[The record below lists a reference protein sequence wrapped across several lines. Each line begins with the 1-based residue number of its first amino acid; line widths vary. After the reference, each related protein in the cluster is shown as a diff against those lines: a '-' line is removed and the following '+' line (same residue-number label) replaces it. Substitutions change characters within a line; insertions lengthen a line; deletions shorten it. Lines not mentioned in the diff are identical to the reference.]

1 MPPKKI
7 QIKLLEE
14 MLKIRLTEE
23 MIAKKYY
30 EQKMRCPIHLSI
42 GQEASATGVC
52 FGLKNSDKVFSAH
65 RSHAHYISK
74 GGSIKSLFSELHGKV
89 SGCAKGLGGSMHLL
103 DLKKGFSG
111 AVPIVGSSIP
121 IATGT
126 AWANK
131 LNKLNDLV
139 VIFLGDGAT
148 EEGVF
153 FESLDF
159 ASLMKLKILFVC
171 ENNFFSVYSP
181 IYKRQSKKRNLLKI
195 ANSLGIKSTFI
206 DGNDIENVHLKTEK
220 IKKYIKKNS
229 EPFFLLLNT
238 FRYIEHCGP
247 NNDDHLNYRSKNMI
261 KLWEK
266 KCPIVN
272 YKKKLINRKILDHRK
287 FSELEKK
294 ISNSLIKSFKYAEK
308 QNFPTKKILN
318 NFIDI

>member
-1 MPPKKI
+1 MISKKI

-42 GQEASATGVC
+42 GQEATATGVC
-52 FGLKNSDKVFSAH
+52 FGLKDSDKVFSAH
-65 RSHAHYISK
+65 RSHAHYIAK
-74 GGSIKSLFSELHGKV
+74 GGSIKSLLSELHGKI

-103 DLKKGFSG
+103 DLNKGFSG

-131 LNKLNDLV
+131 LKKLNDLV
-139 VIFLGDGAT
+139 IIFLGDGAT

-159 ASLMKLKILFVC
+159 ASLKKLKILFVC

-181 IYKRQSKKRNLLKI
+181 IDKRQSKKRNLCKI

-206 DGNDIENVHLKTEK
+206 DGNDIENIYLKTK
-220 IKKYIKKNS
+220 QIKKYIKKNS

-247 NNDDHLNYRSKNMI
+247 NNDDHLKYRNINTI
-261 KLWEK
+261 KFWEK

-272 YKKKLINRKILDHRK
+272 YQKKLIKRKILDHK
-287 FSELEKK
+287 KLTKLKKK
-294 ISNSLIKSFKYAEK
+294 IFNTLIKSFKYAEE

-318 NFIDI
+318 EFIDA